1 MGDHSSPPRCRSA
14 RLQRGAL
21 LAVAGFV
28 FYLGLSSWRIQ
39 GMAQVRSAEG
49 PQRATRTEQD
59 GFVGSGRCAPCWFW
73 RIYRRCSGGTAGNVQ
88 IPRNHLARFLLL
100 SGRFPLIGLGPFPGS
115 ARTTAPGRTQNQ
127 RRPGALLVGGAQT
140 GSGEGNCGH
149 PSAEALSAQRIVKP
163 ANEQRK
169 RHLEP
174 SARLARAG
182 QIASPPQFGPYPLLQ
197 TARILE
203 RSNLDMSA
211 YNRATQGI
219 YPTISWYERSMS
231 KKMLDMH

>member
-1 MGDHSSPPRCRSA
+1 MFWWHGRQRPDPTKPSCSVLVALWGPSA
-14 RLQRGAL
+14 D
-21 LAVAGFV
+21 
-28 FYLGLSSWRIQ
+28 
-39 GMAQVRSAEG
+39 
-49 PQRATRTEQD
+49 RTW
-59 GFVGSGRCAPCWFW
+59 A
-73 RIYRRCSGGTAGNVQ
+73 I
-88 IPRNHLARFLLL
+88 
-100 SGRFPLIGLGPFPGS
+100 PGS
-115 ARTTAPGRTQNQ
+115 ARTTAPGKTQNQ

-140 GSGEGNCGH
+140 GSGRGIVVTIGGS
-149 PSAEALSAQRIVKP
+149 PFSARIVKP

-169 RHLEP
+169 RHLES